1 MKALILINAYAPT
14 TDTRQVVRLRDE
26 LNKLGVQVVVKRNDG
41 FFASV
46 ENGRT
51 QVSADYDFC
60 VYLDKDKYIS
70 RLLESKMRLFN
81 SAQAIELC
89 DDKMTTHIALADK
102 GILMPD
108 TIPGAL
114 CYTPNAKIDEER
126 LKEVEDRLGL
136 PLVVKQSF
144 GSLGKGVYLASS
156 HDELVKIVNEI
167 KLTPHLFQRFIGSS
181 AGRDMRV
188 IVVGGTVLG
197 GIIRQSDGDFR
208 SNVGLGGHAHAT
220 EVPTDIQRT
229 AVRAAAALGLDY
241 CGMDFLLGDTPML
254 CEVNSN
260 AYFDAFES
268 ATGINVAAAYARH
281 IIKEMER

>member
-14 TDTRQVVRLRDE
+14 TDTRQVIRLRDE

-46 ENGRT
+46 ADGRA

-60 VYLDKDKYIS
+60 VYLDKDKYVS
-70 RLLESKMRLFN
+70 HLLERKMRLFN
-81 SAQAIELC
+81 SARAIELC
-89 DDKMTTHIALADK
+89 DDKMTTHIALADR

-108 TIPGAL
+108 TIPGLL

-126 LKEVEDRLGL
+126 LRVVEGRLGL

-144 GSLGKGVYLASS
+144 GSLGKSVYLASS
-156 HDELVKIVNEI
+156 HDELLKIVNEI

-181 AGRDMRV
+181 YGRDMRV
-188 IVVGGTVLG
+188 IVVGGRALG
-197 GIIRQSDGDFR
+197 GIIRQSDCDFR
-208 SNVGLGGHAHAT
+208 SNIGLGGHAHAV
-220 EVPTDIQRT
+220 EVPTEIQQT
-229 AVRAAAALGLDY
+229 AVRAAGALGLDY
-241 CGMDFLLGDTPML
+241 CGIDFLLGDTPML

-268 ATGINVAAAYARH
+268 ATEINVAEAYARH
-281 IIKEMER
+281 IIKKMGR